1 MVWCIVT
8 TWPSTTRNRA
18 KPWQCQCHFFDSY
31 SFVNPLML
39 TNVIQVVRSCPARSA
54 GAVPGSWWQEALVF
68 NMADHL
74 CGGFDAKLAGVDV
87 NRGQLRRGKTR
98 KQRIIKRKN
107 GKVSRDRQS
116 GFRADAFQGQ
126 GKDIIADN
134 NGGRP
139 AGRPEQCM
147 YRCIFPGGDGGEFY
161 TVFRFWHNAWR
172 VSASW

>member
-1 MVWCIVT
+1 MRYQDLGGRKLW
-8 TWPSTTRNRA
+8 
-18 KPWQCQCHFFDSY
+18 
-31 SFVNPLML
+31 
-39 TNVIQVVRSCPARSA
+39 
-54 GAVPGSWWQEALVF
+54 VF

-161 TVFRFWHNAWR
+161 TVFRFWHNAMAGQCQLVA
-172 VSASW
+172 VSAVGRKNETVIYAKVGDFPLPGIPISIIFEFI

>member
-8 TWPSTTRNRA
+8 TWPKDHQKQGEALGNVNVTSS
-18 KPWQCQCHFFDSY
+18 DSY

-54 GAVPGSWWQEALVF
+54 GAVPGSWWWKLWVF

-74 CGGFDAKLAGVDV
+74 CGGFDAKVGRRVDV

-126 GKDIIADN
+126 ARISSLTTMAVG
-134 NGGRP
+134 P
-139 AGRPEQCM
+139 AAEPEQCM
-147 YRCIFPGGDGGEFY
+147 YRVYLP
-161 TVFRFWHNAWR
+161 RR
-172 VSASW
+172 